1 MDIACSICL
10 ESFTL
15 ISEIY
20 TTPCGHVFHHE
31 CIRKWLQSGNQSC
44 SQCRWTCKI
53 NQITKLHFSENES
66 ALEKNNVCTQ
76 LETENLKLDQEV
88 NALKAQKIQAS
99 QKCNQLINALKA
111 QKLQA
116 NQKCTQLEF
125 ENTKLQQEIYELK
138 ARESESNQT
147 CVHLKE
153 ENKKLHKSFCLGRSN
168 SAGMDRVSKEQRK
181 EITEKDQKIIELKK
195 KVNQFEELGNTVVN
209 GLRKEVNSKA
219 KKINELKAKCNQ
231 FKDLGKIM
239 SLIEFED

>member
-88 NALKAQKIQAS
+88 NALKAQKIQAN
-99 QKCNQLINALKA
+99 QKCNQLVNALKA
-111 QKLQA
+111 QKLKA

-125 ENTKLQQEIYELK
+125 ENTKLQQEVDELK
-138 ARESESNQT
+138 ARELESNQT
-147 CVHLKE
+147 CVNLKK
-153 ENKKLHKSFCLGRSN
+153 ENKKLHKTFCLGRSN
-168 SAGMDRVSKEQRK
+168 SAGMDRVLKEQRK
-181 EITEKDQKIIELKK
+181 EIIEKDIKIFELKG

-209 GLRKEVNSKA
+209 GLRKEINSKA
-219 KKINELKAKCNQ
+219 QKINELKAKCNQ
-231 FKDLGKIM
+231 FQDLWRKMASIR
-239 SLIEFED
+239 LDD

>member
-1 MDIACSICL
+1 M
-10 ESFTL
+10 
-15 ISEIY
+15 
-20 TTPCGHVFHHE
+20 
-31 CIRKWLQSGNQSC
+31 
-44 SQCRWTCKI
+44 
-53 NQITKLHFSENES
+53 
-66 ALEKNNVCTQ
+66 
-76 LETENLKLDQEV
+76 DQEV

-168 SAGMDRVSKEQRK
+168 SAGMDRVLKEQRK
-181 EITEKDQKIIELKK
+181 EIAEKDQKIIELKK
-195 KVNQFEELGNTVVN
+195 RLT
-209 GLRKEVNSKA
+209 S
-219 KKINELKAKCNQ
+219 LK
-231 FKDLGKIM
+231 
-239 SLIEFED
+239 S

>member
-10 ESFTL
+10 ELFTL

-20 TTPCGHVFHHE
+20 TTPCGQVFHQE
-31 CIRKWLQSGNQSC
+31 CIRKWLQSGNQGC
-44 SQCRWTCKI
+44 SQCRWTCKV

-66 ALEKNNVCTQ
+66 ALEKNNVYTQ
-76 LETENLKLDQEV
+76 LEAENLKLDQEV

-99 QKCNQLINALKA
+99 QKCNQLVNALKA

-168 SAGMDRVSKEQRK
+168 SAGMDRVLKEQRK

-231 FKDLGKIM
+231 FKELGKTMASI
-239 SLIEFED
+239 SFED